1 MQMDY
6 EDKNFKSTWKN
17 GILRIRIRTV
27 ADNTFN
33 LMRIIFDAAV
43 EHDKFNLAIDARE
56 LQTLSF
62 RQIWSVGSFASEL
75 KYKISQYVGKMSLII
90 PLKYHRTMNLILR
103 CTGPDCPYYITE
115 NPKDAKQFVM

>member
-43 EHDKFNLAIDARE
+43 ENDKFNLAIDARE
-56 LQTLSF
+56 LQTLSDMVCGNF
-62 RQIWSVGSFASEL
+62 TKRTKVQDISVCWQDEFNRPS
-75 KYKISQYVGKMSLII
+75 KV
-90 PLKYHRTMNLILR
+90 P
-103 CTGPDCPYYITE
+103 
-115 NPKDAKQFVM
+115 